1 MSPKPMADGV
11 SAASSGASV
20 ASTAVLERTRG
31 SARAALD
38 VDAVD
43 KDVKV
48 DALRTPRTT
57 ATPEQEKARFLIGA
71 RAHAIC
77 VRGWV

>member
-1 MSPKPMADGV
+1 M
-11 SAASSGASV
+11 ASV
-20 ASTAVLERTRG
+20 PPAVAPVLPAAVLEMT
-31 SARAALD
+31 LD

>member
-1 MSPKPMADGV
+1 MADGV

-20 ASTAVLERTRG
+20 ASSGAREDARER
-31 SARAALD
+31 ARAALD

>member
-1 MSPKPMADGV
+1 MADGV
-11 SAASSGASV
+11 SAASSGARV
-20 ASTAVLERTRG
+20 ASSG
-31 SARAALD
+31 AREDALD

-77 VRGWV
+77 VRGCGSNHE

>member
-1 MSPKPMADGV
+1 M
-11 SAASSGASV
+11 ASV
-20 ASTAVLERTRG
+20 PPAVAPVLPAAVLERTRG

-77 VRGWV
+77 VRGYGSNHE

>member
-1 MSPKPMADGV
+1 M
-11 SAASSGASV
+11 ASV
-20 ASTAVLERTRG
+20 PPAVAPVLPAAVLERTRG
-31 SARAALD
+31 SARRARAALD

-77 VRGWV
+77 VLGYGSNHE

>member
-1 MSPKPMADGV
+1 M
-11 SAASSGASV
+11 ASV
-20 ASTAVLERTRG
+20 PPAVAPVLPAAVLERTRG

>member
-1 MSPKPMADGV
+1 MADGV

-20 ASTAVLERTRG
+20 ATAVLERTRG
-31 SARAALD
+31 SARALD

-77 VRGWV
+77 VRGCGSNHE

>member
-11 SAASSGASV
+11 RAASSGACV
-20 ASTAVLERTRG
+20 ATAVLERTRG